1 MPVFHTKTIES
12 ILEPV
17 AQQVSRLVILHEEAE
32 DGNAMPDLGR
42 PVQAVSMAVANLV
55 KVGKETINSSDDAL
69 LKQDMPAALQR
80 VEGASRLLEEA
91 SAMLKQDPYS
101 GPARCQKYKTISL
114 YLLAVINNS
123 FNTFFFFRKKLI
135 EGSRGILQGTS
146 SLLLCFDESE
156 VRKIIRECKRVL
168 DYLAVTEVIETM
180 EDLVHFLKNLS
191 PCLSK
196 VSKEVSA
203 REKELTHQ
211 VHREILVRCL
221 DQVKTL
227 APILICSMKIFI
239 HIISQGGKG
248 AEEAAE
254 NRNYLSGRMSD
265 ELNEIIRVLQLTTY
279 DEEEWDADQL
289 TVLKKAQ
296 SAIESRIRA
305 AYDWL
310 DDGLALRGGVGEKSL
325 RQIVEQ
331 AQRLADRYLPPSQ
344 AEPLNKLTSQIV
356 TMTNALCELR
366 QNERGTTPQAEAL
379 ARGIK
384 EKVNELR
391 SSIASAIVA
400 ADKSGTTQT
409 AHTVAGRLEQANKW
423 LLNPQ
428 NDDKGLGQR
437 AIALI
442 IHEGKKNQQHV
453 ASVAE
458 GLPGIHKAEILQL
471 CDEVDNLS
479 HQLGDLCAHGLG
491 NTPRAQEIARQ
502 LSHKLYELKNRIQQA
517 VVSRVVEDFIDITT
531 PLKQFTDAVLA
542 PEGTPGRDQNFN
554 DKTHALQTFSNRA
567 AKTAK
572 MVAAGGSGGNKKLA
586 EALTASASQVES
598 LTPQLINAGR
608 IRMTYPN
615 SKAADEHFE
624 NLRQQYAETMQR
636 ARALCDEATD
646 SGDFIR
652 TSEEQIQKH
661 SFLCEEAIAKS
672 HPQKMV
678 DNTAAIARLANRV
691 ILVAKQESD
700 NSEDPAFIQRVNYAT
715 DILQNSVAPMV
726 QDAKLVAINI
736 NDSNAISHW
745 RESNRALLANVGHVR
760 KAIAVQPDV
769 IPPPEVSQLHL
780 NDDEQLPSRRY
791 NYFTDKVGEPLRNQP
806 SPSNLCVISPN
817 LNTNKPQHRA
827 ISPLPKWAREG
838 DNPDLLYQEL
848 ASDNELEK
856 SVHDGEVAP
865 PRPPL
870 PGGDIAPPRPPPP
883 ETDDEDEMFM
893 HAPQPNQPIMMA
905 AHGLHQEVRQWS
917 SKDNEIIAA
926 AKKMAILMG
935 RLSGLV
941 RGEGGNKRDLIACA
955 KDIAEASQ
963 EVTRLAKEL
972 ARECTDKRIRTNLL
986 QVCERIPTIGTQLKI
1001 LSTVKATMLGEQETL
1016 PTWEELML
1024 YGTEE
1029 DQEATDMLVGNA
1041 QNLMQSVKE
1050 TVRAAEC
1057 ASIKIRTAS
1066 GMKLRWVRR
1075 QPWYQY

>member
-101 GPARCQKYKTISL
+101 GPAR
-114 YLLAVINNS
+114 
-123 FNTFFFFRKKLI
+123 KKLI

-221 DQVKTL
+221 EQVKTL

-239 HIISQGGKG
+239 HIISQGSKG

-254 NRNYLSGRMSD
+254 NRNYLAGRMSD

-331 AQRLADRYLPPSQ
+331 AQRLAERYLPPSQ
-344 AEPLNKLTSQIV
+344 AEPLQKLTSQIV

-366 QNERGTTPQAEAL
+366 QNEKGTTPQAEAL

-384 EKVNELR
+384 EKTNELR
-391 SSIASAIVA
+391 NAIASAIEA

-428 NDDKGLGQR
+428 HDDKGLGQR

-479 HQLGDLCAHGLG
+479 HQLGDLCAHGQG

-542 PEGTPGRDQNFN
+542 PEGTLGRDQNFN

-567 AKTAK
+567 AKTAR

-608 IRMTYPN
+608 IRMTYPD

-652 TSEEQIQKH
+652 TSEEQMQKH

-700 NSEDPAFIQRVNYAT
+700 NSEDPAFIQRVNQAT

-736 NDSNAISHW
+736 NDSNAVSRW
-745 RESNRALLANVGHVR
+745 RESNRALLSNVGQVR
-760 KAIAVQPDV
+760 KAIIIQPDL

-780 NDDEQLPSRRY
+780 NDEKQLPSRQY
-791 NYFTDKVGEPLRNQP
+791 NYFIDKVGYYYDYGN
-806 SPSNLCVISPN
+806 N
-817 LNTNKPQHRA
+817 
-827 ISPLPKWAREG
+827 
-838 DNPDLLYQEL
+838 D
-848 ASDNELEK
+848 
-856 SVHDGEVAP
+856 EVVP

-870 PGGDIAPPRPPPP
+870 PGGDIPPPRPPPP

-955 KDIAEASQ
+955 KAIAEASQ

-1001 LSTVKATMLGEQETL
+1001 LSTVKATMLGAQETL

>member
-32 DGNAMPDLGR
+32 DGNAMPDLER
-42 PVQAVSMAVANLV
+42 PVQAVSRAVTNLV
-55 KVGKETINSSDDAL
+55 KVGRETINSSDDAL
-69 LKQDMPAALQR
+69 LKQDMPGALYR

-101 GPARCQKYKTISL
+101 GPA
-114 YLLAVINNS
+114 
-123 FNTFFFFRKKLI
+123 RKKLI

-168 DYLAVTEVIETM
+168 DYLAVAEVIETM

-196 VSKEVSA
+196 VSREVSA

-239 HIISQGGKG
+239 HIIAQGGKG

-254 NRNYLSGRMSD
+254 NRNYLSSRMSD

-296 SAIESRIRA
+296 SAIESRLRA
-305 AYDWL
+305 AQDWL
-310 DDGLALRGGVGEKSL
+310 DDGGALRGGVGEKSL

-331 AQRLADRYLPPSQ
+331 AERLAERCLAPSQ
-344 AEPLNKLTSQIV
+344 AEPITKLASQIT
-356 TMTNALCELR
+356 TMTDALCELR
-366 QNERGTTPQAEAL
+366 QDGKGNTPQAESL
-379 ARGIK
+379 ARAIK
-384 EKVNELR
+384 DKLNDLR
-391 SSIASAIVA
+391 STVYSTIVA
-400 ADKSGTTQT
+400 VDKSGIAQT

-442 IHEGKKNQQHV
+442 VHEGKQNQHL
-453 ASVAE
+453 ANVAE
-458 GLPGIHKAEILQL
+458 GLPGIHKAEILNL

-479 HQLGDLCAHGLG
+479 RQLGDLCACGQG
-491 NTPRAQEIARQ
+491 NTPRAQETARQ
-502 LSHKLYELKNRIQQA
+502 LSQKLYELKNRIQQA
-517 VVSRVVEDFIDITT
+517 VVSRVVEDFIDIST
-531 PLKQFTDAVLA
+531 PLKQFTDAVLS
-542 PEGTPGRDQNFN
+542 PEGTPGREQNFN
-554 DKTHALQTFSNRA
+554 DKAHALQNFSNRA
-567 AKTAK
+567 AKTAR
-572 MVAAGGSGGNKKLA
+572 MVAAGGSSGNKKLA
-586 EALTASASQVES
+586 EALAVSASQVES
-598 LTPQLINAGR
+598 LTPQLVNAGR
-608 IRMTYPN
+608 IRMTYPE

-624 NLRQQYAETMQR
+624 NLRQQYAETIQR

-652 TSEEQIQKH
+652 TSEEQMQKH
-661 SFLCEEAIAKS
+661 SFLCDDAINKN

-678 DNTAAIARLANRV
+678 DNTASIARLANRV

-700 NSEDPAFIQRVNYAT
+700 NSEDPAFIQRVNLAA
-715 DILQNSVAPMV
+715 DGLQNSVAPMV
-726 QDAKLVAINI
+726 QDAKAVAMNTK
-736 NDSNAISHW
+736 DGPAVSRW
-745 RESNRALLANVGHVR
+745 RESNRALLSNVGKVR
-760 KAIAVQPDV
+760 KAITVNPDL
-769 IPPPEVSQLHL
+769 PPPPDMSQLRI
-780 NDDEQLPSRRY
+780 NSEEQMPGQQYS
-791 NYFTDKVGEPLRNQP
+791 YFTDKGLQDYCQYDSEM
-806 SPSNLCVISPN
+806 
-817 LNTNKPQHRA
+817 
-827 ISPLPKWAREG
+827 
-838 DNPDLLYQEL
+838 
-848 ASDNELEK
+848 
-856 SVHDGEVAP
+856 AP

-870 PGGDIAPPRPPPP
+870 PGGELAPPRPPPP

-917 SKDNEIIAA
+917 SKDNDIIAA

-955 KDIAEASQ
+955 KAIAEASQ

-1001 LSTVKATMLGEQETL
+1001 LSTVKATMLGAQEML
-1016 PTWEELML
+1016 PSWEELL
-1024 YGTEE
+1024 LNDELIGRSTEE

>member
-42 PVQAVSMAVANLV
+42 PVQAVSMAVTNLV

-101 GPARCQKYKTISL
+101 GSA
-114 YLLAVINNS
+114 
-123 FNTFFFFRKKLI
+123 RKKLI

-196 VSKEVSA
+196 VSREVSA

-221 DQVKTL
+221 EQVKTL

-325 RQIVEQ
+325 RQIIEQ
-331 AQRLADRYLPPSQ
+331 ASRLAERYLPPSQ
-344 AEPLNKLTSQIV
+344 AESMSKLTSQIA
-356 TMTNALCELR
+356 TMTDALCELR
-366 QNERGTTPQAEAL
+366 QYDKGTTPQAEAL
-379 ARGIK
+379 ARSIK
-384 EKVNELR
+384 EKLNELR
-391 SSIASAIVA
+391 GSVASALVA
-400 ADKSGTTQT
+400 ADKSGSAQT

-428 NDDKGLGQR
+428 HDDKGLGKR

-442 IHEGKKNQQHV
+442 IHEGKK
-453 ASVAE
+453 VAE

-479 HQLGDLCAHGLG
+479 HQLADLCAHGQG

-517 VVSRVVEDFIDITT
+517 VVSRVVEDFIDIST

-542 PEGTPGRDQNFN
+542 PANTLGRDQNFN
-554 DKTHALQTFSNRA
+554 DKTCALQTFSNRA
-567 AKTAK
+567 AKTAR

-586 EALTASASQVES
+586 EALAASASQVES

-608 IRMTYPN
+608 IRMTYPD

-652 TSEEQIQKH
+652 ISEEQMQKH
-661 SFLCEEAIAKS
+661 TFLCEEAIAKAL
-672 HPQKMV
+672 PQKMV
-678 DNTAAIARLANRV
+678 DNTASIARLANRV

-700 NSEDPAFIQRVNYAT
+700 NSEDPAFIQRVNHAT
-715 DILQNSVAPMV
+715 NILQNSVAPMV
-726 QDAKLVAINI
+726 QDAKLVAMNI
-736 NDSNAISHW
+736 NDNTAVSRW
-745 RESNRALLANVGHVR
+745 RESNRALLANVGQVR
-760 KAIAVQPDV
+760 KAITIQPDLV
-769 IPPPEVSQLHL
+769 PPLDVSQLRIT
-780 NDDEQLPSRRY
+780 DDVQIPIQQNN
-791 NYFTDKVGEPLRNQP
+791 NYSKAKVE
-806 SPSNLCVISPN
+806 
-817 LNTNKPQHRA
+817 
-827 ISPLPKWAREG
+827 
-838 DNPDLLYQEL
+838 NPDLLYQEL
-848 ASDNELEK
+848 AFDSELDK
-856 SVHDGEVAP
+856 SIQDGEVAP

-870 PGGDIAPPRPPPP
+870 PGGDIPPPRPPPP
-883 ETDDEDEMFM
+883 ETDDEEEMFM

-955 KDIAEASQ
+955 KAIAEASQ

-972 ARECTDKRIRTNLL
+972 AKECTDKRIRTNLL

-1001 LSTVKATMLGEQETL
+1001 LSTVKATMLGAQETL

>member
-32 DGNAMPDLGR
+32 DGNAMPDLER
-42 PVQAVSMAVANLV
+42 PVQAVSRAVTNLV
-55 KVGKETINSSDDAL
+55 KVGRETINSSDDAL
-69 LKQDMPAALQR
+69 LKQDMPSALYR

-101 GPARCQKYKTISL
+101 GPAR
-114 YLLAVINNS
+114 
-123 FNTFFFFRKKLI
+123 KKLI

-146 SLLLCFDESE
+146 SLLLYFDESE

-168 DYLAVTEVIETM
+168 DYLAVAEVIETM

-196 VSKEVSA
+196 VSREVSA

-221 DQVKTL
+221 DEVKTL

-239 HIISQGGKG
+239 HIIGQGGKG

-296 SAIESRIRA
+296 SAIESRMRA
-305 AYDWL
+305 AQDWL
-310 DDGLALRGGVGEKSL
+310 EDGSALRGGVGEKSL
-325 RQIVEQ
+325 RQIIEQ
-331 AQRLADRYLPPSQ
+331 AERLAERCLAPSQ
-344 AEPLNKLTSQIV
+344 AEPITKLTSQIT
-356 TMTNALCELR
+356 TMTDALCELR
-366 QNERGTTPQAEAL
+366 QDGKGNSPQAESL
-379 ARGIK
+379 ARAIK
-384 EKVNELR
+384 DKLNDLR
-391 SSIASAIVA
+391 STVYSTIVA
-400 ADKSGTTQT
+400 VDKSGIAQT

-442 IHEGKKNQQHV
+442 VHEGKK
-453 ASVAE
+453 VAE
-458 GLPGIHKAEILQL
+458 GLPGIHKAEILNL

-479 HQLGDLCAHGLG
+479 RQLGDLCAHGQG
-491 NTPRAQEIARQ
+491 NTPRAQDTARQ
-502 LSHKLYELKNRIQQA
+502 LSQKLYELKNRIQQA
-517 VVSRVVEDFIDITT
+517 VVSRVVEDFIDIST
-531 PLKQFTDAVLA
+531 PLKQFTDAVLSL
-542 PEGTPGRDQNFN
+542 EGTPGREQNFN
-554 DKTHALQTFSNRA
+554 DKAHALQTFSNRA
-567 AKTAK
+567 AKTAR

-586 EALTASASQVES
+586 EALAVSASQVES
-598 LTPQLINAGR
+598 LTPQLVNAGR
-608 IRMTYPN
+608 IRMTYPE

-624 NLRQQYAETMQR
+624 NLRQQYAETIQR

-661 SFLCEEAIAKS
+661 SFLCDDAISKN

-700 NSEDPAFIQRVNYAT
+700 NSEDPAFIQRVNLAA
-715 DILQNSVAPMV
+715 DGLQNSVAPMV
-726 QDAKLVAINI
+726 QDAKAVAINT
-736 NDSNAISHW
+736 NDGPAVSRW
-745 RESNRALLANVGHVR
+745 RESNRALLSNVGQVR
-760 KAIAVQPDV
+760 KAITVNPDL
-769 IPPPEVSQLHL
+769 PPPPDMSQLRI
-780 NDDEQLPSRRY
+780 NNEEQMPGQQYS
-791 NYFTDKVGEPLRNQP
+791 YFTDKVGQPLRNQP
-806 SPSNLCVISPN
+806 SPSSLRVTSPT
-817 LNTNKPQHRA
+817 LTANKPQGRSV
-827 ISPLPKWAREG
+827 SPLPKWARGG

-848 ASDNELEK
+848 ASEDELEQ
-856 SVHDGEVAP
+856 SMRARDMAP

-870 PGGDIAPPRPPPP
+870 PGGELPPPRPPPP

-917 SKDNEIIAA
+917 SKDNDIIAA
-926 AKKMAILMG
+926 AKKMAVLMG

-955 KDIAEASQ
+955 KAIAEASQ

-1001 LSTVKATMLGEQETL
+1001 LSTVKATMLGAQEML
-1016 PTWEELML
+1016 PSWKELIL
-1024 YGTEE
+1024 HGTEE

>member
-32 DGNAMPDLGR
+32 DGNAMPDLGK
-42 PVQAVSMAVANLV
+42 PVQAVSMAVTNLI

-101 GPARCQKYKTISL
+101 GPA
-114 YLLAVINNS
+114 
-123 FNTFFFFRKKLI
+123 RKKLI

-196 VSKEVSA
+196 VSREVSA

-221 DQVKTL
+221 EQVKTL

-331 AQRLADRYLPPSQ
+331 ASRLAERYLSPSQ
-344 AEPLNKLTSQIV
+344 AEPLSKLASQIV
-356 TMTNALCELR
+356 TMTEALCELR
-366 QNERGTTPQAEAL
+366 QNEKGTTPQAEAL

-384 EKVNELR
+384 EKLNELR
-391 SSIASAIVA
+391 SCVASALVA
-400 ADKSGTTQT
+400 ADKSGTAQT

-428 NDDKGLGQR
+428 QDDKGLGQK

-453 ASVAE
+453 ANVAE
-458 GLPGIHKAEILQL
+458 GLPGIHKVEILQL

-479 HQLGDLCAHGLG
+479 HQLGDLCAHGQG

-531 PLKQFTDAVLA
+531 PLKQFTDAVLT
-542 PEGTPGRDQNFN
+542 PEDTPGRDQNFN
-554 DKTHALQTFSNRA
+554 AKTHALQTFSNRA
-567 AKTAK
+567 AKTAR

-586 EALTASASQVES
+586 EALAASASQVES
-598 LTPQLINAGR
+598 LTPQLVNAGR
-608 IRMTYPN
+608 IRMTYPD

-652 TSEEQIQKH
+652 TSEEQMQKH
-661 SFLCEEAIAKS
+661 TYLCEEAIAKS
-672 HPQKMV
+672 YPQKMV
-678 DNTAAIARLANRV
+678 DNTAAIARLADRV

-700 NSEDPAFIQRVNYAT
+700 NSEDPAFIQRVNQAT
-715 DILQNSVAPMV
+715 DALQNSIAPMI
-726 QDAKLVAINI
+726 QSAKYVTINT
-736 NDSNAISHW
+736 NDNTAAYHW
-745 RESNRALLANVGHVR
+745 RESNRALLSNVGQVH
-760 KAIAVQPDV
+760 KAIVVHPDLVQP
-769 IPPPEVSQLHL
+769 PAMSQLHIT
-780 NDDEQLPSRRY
+780 DEEQMPSQQY
-791 NYFTDKVGEPLRNQP
+791 NYFTDK
-806 SPSNLCVISPN
+806 
-817 LNTNKPQHRA
+817 
-827 ISPLPKWAREG
+827 
-838 DNPDLLYQEL
+838 
-848 ASDNELEK
+848 
-856 SVHDGEVAP
+856 EVAP

-870 PGGDIAPPRPPPP
+870 PGGDIPPPRPPPP

-926 AKKMAILMG
+926 AKKMAVLMG
-935 RLSGLV
+935 KLSGLV

-955 KDIAEASQ
+955 KAIAEASQ
-963 EVTRLAKEL
+963 EVTHLAKEL

-1001 LSTVKATMLGEQETL
+1001 LSTVKATMLGAQEML
-1016 PTWEELML
+1016 PSWEELML

>member
-32 DGNAMPDLGR
+32 DGNAMPDLER
-42 PVQAVSMAVANLV
+42 PVYAVSMAVTNLV

-91 SAMLKQDPYS
+91 SALLKHDPYS
-101 GPARCQKYKTISL
+101 GPA
-114 YLLAVINNS
+114 
-123 FNTFFFFRKKLI
+123 RKKLI

-196 VSKEVSA
+196 VSREVGA

-211 VHREILVRCL
+211 VHREILIRCL

-239 HIISQGGKG
+239 HIISQGGRG

-254 NRNYLSGRMSD
+254 NRNYLSSRMSD

-296 SAIESRIRA
+296 SAIESRVRTA
-305 AYDWL
+305 HDWL
-310 DDGLALRGGVGEKSL
+310 DDGRAMQGGVGEKSL
-325 RQIVEQ
+325 RQIIEQ
-331 AQRLADRYLPPSQ
+331 ANKLADRYLSPSQ
-344 AEPLNKLTSQIV
+344 SEAMSKITSQLA

-366 QNERGTTPQAEAL
+366 QDGKGTSVQAESL

-384 EKVNELR
+384 EKLNDLR
-391 SSIASAIVA
+391 SSVASAIVA
-400 ADKSGTTQT
+400 VDKSGTAQT

-428 NDDKGLGQR
+428 HDDKGLGQR
-437 AIALI
+437 AIAMI
-442 IHEGKKNQQHV
+442 IHEGKKNQQSLPYV
-453 ASVAE
+453 SLLLCRRIYKNVAE

-471 CDEVDNLS
+471 CDEVENLS
-479 HQLGDLCAHGLG
+479 RQLADMCAYGQG

-502 LSHKLYELKNRIQQA
+502 LSQKLYELKNRIQQA

-531 PLKQFTDAVLA
+531 PLKQFTDAVLT
-542 PEGTPGRDQNFN
+542 PEGTPGREQNFN
-554 DKTHALQTFSNRA
+554 DKTHALQIFSNRA
-567 AKTAK
+567 VKTAR
-572 MVAAGGSGGNKKLA
+572 MVAAGGSSGNKKLA
-586 EALTASASQVES
+586 EALLNSASQVES
-598 LTPQLINAGR
+598 LTPQLVNAGR
-608 IRMTYPN
+608 IRMSYPE

-636 ARALCDEATD
+636 TRALCDEATD
-646 SGDFIR
+646 SADFIR
-652 TSEEQIQKH
+652 TSEEQMQKH
-661 SFLCEEAIAKS
+661 TFLCEEAIAKQ

-700 NSEDPAFIQRVNYAT
+700 NSEDLSFIQRVNQTA
-715 DILQNSVAPMV
+715 DVLQHCVTPMV
-726 QDAKLVAINI
+726 QDAKAVAMNI
-736 NDSNAISHW
+736 TDGPSISHW
-745 RESNRALLANVGHVR
+745 RESNRALLNSVGQVR
-760 KAIAVQPDV
+760 KALHPDQRTSPD
-769 IPPPEVSQLHL
+769 ISQLHIS
-780 NDDEQLPSRRY
+780 DVDKVPVPRHT
-791 NYFTDKVGEPLRNQP
+791 YFTDKEM
-806 SPSNLCVISPN
+806 
-817 LNTNKPQHRA
+817 
-827 ISPLPKWAREG
+827 
-838 DNPDLLYQEL
+838 
-848 ASDNELEK
+848 
-856 SVHDGEVAP
+856 AP

-870 PGGDIAPPRPPPP
+870 PGGEIAPPRPPPP

-917 SKDNEIIAA
+917 SKDNDIIAA
-926 AKKMAILMG
+926 AKKMAILMA

-955 KDIAEASQ
+955 KAIAEASQ

-1001 LSTVKATMLGEQETL
+1001 LSTVKATMLGAQETL

>member
-32 DGNAMPDLGR
+32 DGNAMPDLER
-42 PVQAVSMAVANLV
+42 PVYAVSMAVTNLV

-91 SAMLKQDPYS
+91 SALLKHDPYS
-101 GPARCQKYKTISL
+101 GPA
-114 YLLAVINNS
+114 
-123 FNTFFFFRKKLI
+123 RKKLI

-196 VSKEVSA
+196 VSREVGA

-211 VHREILVRCL
+211 VHREILIRCL

-239 HIISQGGKG
+239 HIISQGGRG

-254 NRNYLSGRMSD
+254 NRNYLSSRMSD

-296 SAIESRIRA
+296 SAIESRVRTA
-305 AYDWL
+305 HDWL
-310 DDGLALRGGVGEKSL
+310 DDGRAMQGGVGEKSL
-325 RQIVEQ
+325 RQIIEQ
-331 AQRLADRYLPPSQ
+331 ANKLADRYLSPSQ
-344 AEPLNKLTSQIV
+344 SEAMSKITSQLA

-366 QNERGTTPQAEAL
+366 QDGKGTSVQAESL

-384 EKVNELR
+384 EKLNDLR
-391 SSIASAIVA
+391 SSVASAIVA
-400 ADKSGTTQT
+400 VDKSGTAQT

-428 NDDKGLGQR
+428 HDDKGLGQR
-437 AIALI
+437 AIAMI
-442 IHEGKKNQQHV
+442 IHEGKK
-453 ASVAE
+453 VAE

-471 CDEVDNLS
+471 CDEVENLS
-479 HQLGDLCAHGLG
+479 RQLADMCAYGQG

-502 LSHKLYELKNRIQQA
+502 LSQKLYELKNRIQQA

-531 PLKQFTDAVLA
+531 PLKQFTDAVLT
-542 PEGTPGRDQNFN
+542 PEGTPGREQNFN
-554 DKTHALQTFSNRA
+554 DKTHALQIFSNRA
-567 AKTAK
+567 VKTAR
-572 MVAAGGSGGNKKLA
+572 MVAAGGSSGNKKLA
-586 EALTASASQVES
+586 EALLNSASQVES
-598 LTPQLINAGR
+598 LTPQLVNAGR
-608 IRMTYPN
+608 IRMSYPE

-636 ARALCDEATD
+636 TRALCDEATD
-646 SGDFIR
+646 SADFIR
-652 TSEEQIQKH
+652 TSEEQMQKH
-661 SFLCEEAIAKS
+661 TFLCEEAIAKQ

-700 NSEDPAFIQRVNYAT
+700 NSEDLSFIQRVNQTA
-715 DILQNSVAPMV
+715 DVLQHCVTPMV
-726 QDAKLVAINI
+726 QDAKAVAMNI
-736 NDSNAISHW
+736 TDGPSISHW
-745 RESNRALLANVGHVR
+745 RESNRALLNSVGQVR
-760 KAIAVQPDV
+760 KALHPDQRTSPD
-769 IPPPEVSQLHL
+769 ISQLHIS
-780 NDDEQLPSRRY
+780 DEM
-791 NYFTDKVGEPLRNQP
+791 
-806 SPSNLCVISPN
+806 
-817 LNTNKPQHRA
+817 
-827 ISPLPKWAREG
+827 
-838 DNPDLLYQEL
+838 
-848 ASDNELEK
+848 
-856 SVHDGEVAP
+856 AP

-870 PGGDIAPPRPPPP
+870 PGGEIAPPRPPPP

-917 SKDNEIIAA
+917 SKDNDIIAA
-926 AKKMAILMG
+926 AKKMAILMA

-955 KDIAEASQ
+955 KAIAEASQ

-1001 LSTVKATMLGEQETL
+1001 LSTVKATMLGAQ
-1016 PTWEELML
+1016 
-1024 YGTEE
+1024 GTEE

>member
-32 DGNAMPDLGR
+32 DGNAMPDLER
-42 PVQAVSMAVANLV
+42 PVQAVSRAVTNLV
-55 KVGKETINSSDDAL
+55 KVGRETINSSDDAL
-69 LKQDMPAALQR
+69 LKQDMPGALYR

-101 GPARCQKYKTISL
+101 GPA
-114 YLLAVINNS
+114 
-123 FNTFFFFRKKLI
+123 RKKLI

-168 DYLAVTEVIETM
+168 DYLAVAEVIETM

-196 VSKEVSA
+196 VSREVSA

-239 HIISQGGKG
+239 HIIAQGGKG

-254 NRNYLSGRMSD
+254 NRNYLSSRMSD

-296 SAIESRIRA
+296 SAIESRLRA
-305 AYDWL
+305 AQDWL
-310 DDGLALRGGVGEKSL
+310 DDGGALRGGVGEKSL

-331 AQRLADRYLPPSQ
+331 AERLAERCLAPSQ
-344 AEPLNKLTSQIV
+344 AEPITKLASQIT
-356 TMTNALCELR
+356 TMTDALCELR
-366 QNERGTTPQAEAL
+366 QDGKGNTPQAESL
-379 ARGIK
+379 ARAIK
-384 EKVNELR
+384 DKLNDLR
-391 SSIASAIVA
+391 STVYSTIVA
-400 ADKSGTTQT
+400 VDKSGIAQT

-442 IHEGKKNQQHV
+442 VHEGKQNQHL
-453 ASVAE
+453 ANVAE
-458 GLPGIHKAEILQL
+458 GLPGIHKAEILNL

-479 HQLGDLCAHGLG
+479 RQLGDLCACGQG
-491 NTPRAQEIARQ
+491 NTPRAQETARQ
-502 LSHKLYELKNRIQQA
+502 LSQKLYELKNRIQQA
-517 VVSRVVEDFIDITT
+517 VVSRVVEDFIDIST
-531 PLKQFTDAVLA
+531 PLKQFTDAVLS
-542 PEGTPGRDQNFN
+542 PEGTPGREQNFN
-554 DKTHALQTFSNRA
+554 DKAHALQNFSNRA
-567 AKTAK
+567 AKTAR
-572 MVAAGGSGGNKKLA
+572 MVAAGGSSGNKKLA
-586 EALTASASQVES
+586 EALAVSASQVES
-598 LTPQLINAGR
+598 LTPQLVNAGR
-608 IRMTYPN
+608 IRMTYPE

-624 NLRQQYAETMQR
+624 NLRQQYAETIQR

-652 TSEEQIQKH
+652 TSEEQMQKH
-661 SFLCEEAIAKS
+661 SFLCDDAINKN

-678 DNTAAIARLANRV
+678 DNTASIARLANRV

-700 NSEDPAFIQRVNYAT
+700 NSEDPAFIQRVNLAA
-715 DILQNSVAPMV
+715 DGLQNSVAPMV
-726 QDAKLVAINI
+726 QDAKAVAMNTK
-736 NDSNAISHW
+736 DGPAVSRW
-745 RESNRALLANVGHVR
+745 RESNRALLSNVGKVR
-760 KAIAVQPDV
+760 KAITVNPDL
-769 IPPPEVSQLHL
+769 PPPPDMSQLRI
-780 NDDEQLPSRRY
+780 NSEEQMPGQQYS
-791 NYFTDKVGEPLRNQP
+791 YFTDKEM
-806 SPSNLCVISPN
+806 
-817 LNTNKPQHRA
+817 
-827 ISPLPKWAREG
+827 
-838 DNPDLLYQEL
+838 
-848 ASDNELEK
+848 
-856 SVHDGEVAP
+856 AP

-870 PGGDIAPPRPPPP
+870 PGGELAPPRPPPP

-917 SKDNEIIAA
+917 SKDNDIIAA

-955 KDIAEASQ
+955 KAIAEASQ

-1001 LSTVKATMLGEQETL
+1001 LSTVKATMLGAQEML
-1016 PTWEELML
+1016 PSWEELL
-1024 YGTEE
+1024 LNDELIGRSTEE

>member
-32 DGNAMPDLGR
+32 DGNAMPDLGK

-101 GPARCQKYKTISL
+101 GPA
-114 YLLAVINNS
+114 
-123 FNTFFFFRKKLI
+123 RKKLI

-221 DQVKTL
+221 EQVKTL

-310 DDGLALRGGVGEKSL
+310 DDGLALRGGLGEKSL

-331 AQRLADRYLPPSQ
+331 AQRLAERYLPPSQ
-344 AEPLNKLTSQIV
+344 AESLQKLTSQIV

-366 QNERGTTPQAEAL
+366 QNEKGTTPQAEAL
-379 ARGIK
+379 ARSIK
-384 EKVNELR
+384 EKTNELR
-391 SSIASAIVA
+391 SSIASAIIA

-428 NDDKGLGQR
+428 HDDKGLGQR

-453 ASVAE
+453 ANVAE

-479 HQLGDLCAHGLG
+479 HQLGDLCAHGQG

-531 PLKQFTDAVLA
+531 PLKQFTDAVLT
-542 PEGTPGRDQNFN
+542 PEGSLGRDQNFN

-567 AKTAK
+567 TKTAK

-586 EALTASASQVES
+586 EALTTSASQVES

-608 IRMTYPN
+608 IRMTYPD

-624 NLRQQYAETMQR
+624 NLRQQYADTMQR
-636 ARALCDEATD
+636 VRALCDEATD

-652 TSEEQIQKH
+652 TSEEQMQKH

-700 NSEDPAFIQRVNYAT
+700 NSEDTAFIQRVNQAT

-736 NDSNAISHW
+736 NDNNAVSHW
-745 RESNRALLANVGHVR
+745 RESNRTLLSNVGQVR
-760 KAIAVQPDV
+760 KAIVLQPDV
-769 IPPPEVSQLHL
+769 ISPPEVSQLHL
-780 NDDEQLPSRRY
+780 ND
-791 NYFTDKVGEPLRNQP
+791 
-806 SPSNLCVISPN
+806 
-817 LNTNKPQHRA
+817 
-827 ISPLPKWAREG
+827 
-838 DNPDLLYQEL
+838 
-848 ASDNELEK
+848 
-856 SVHDGEVAP
+856 EVVP

-870 PGGDIAPPRPPPP
+870 PGGDIPPPRPPPP

-955 KDIAEASQ
+955 KAIAEASQ

-1001 LSTVKATMLGEQETL
+1001 LSTVKATMLGAQEML